1 MTKVGAY
8 EAKTRLSELLELVAR
23 GERVVITKHGVP
35 VAVLAPIGP
44 QADPKE
50 VVAQLRGFRKGHKLE
65 PITIRELIEEG
76 RDGS

>member
-35 VAVLAPIGP
+35 VAVLVPIGP

-50 VVAQLRGFRKGHKLE
+50 VVAELRSFRKGRKLK
-65 PITIRELIEEG
+65 PISIQELIEEG